1 MSCVFCQKEAEM
13 LFNHLTHDMG
23 SLCMEDY
30 MKLHGSCRVCSTSFM
45 PPEVL
50 PDTDYR
56 IEAKLI
62 STGDKNIMVCDH
74 CYDAIRKE
82 FSVMFEEG

>member
-30 MKLHGSCRVCSTSFM
+30 MKLHGSCGVCSASFM

-56 IEAKLI
+56 IEAKFI
-62 STGDKNIMVCDH
+62 STGNKIIMVCDQ
-74 CYDAIRKE
+74 CYGAIKMK
-82 FSVMFEEG
+82 FSIMFEEG

>member
-13 LFNHLTHDMG
+13 LHNHLTHDMG

-30 MKLHGSCRVCSTSFM
+30 LKLHGCCGVCSKSFM

-50 PDTDYR
+50 PNTDFR
-56 IEAKLI
+56 VAAKFI
-62 STGDKNIMVCDH
+62 GIGDRNIMVCDQ

-82 FSVMFEEG
+82 FSHMFNEG

>member
-13 LFNHLTHDMG
+13 LFNHLIHDMG
-23 SLCMEDY
+23 SLCMDDY
-30 MKLHGSCRVCSTSFM
+30 MKLHGCCGVCSKSFM

-50 PDTDYR
+50 PDTDFHV
-56 IEAKLI
+56 EATFI
-62 STGDKNIMVCDH
+62 STGDKNIMVCDQ
-74 CYDAIRKE
+74 CYGAIKME